1 VTLADFM
8 KLVGEMRA
16 AQKAYFKNR
25 GYDAQ
30 SAAMKLERDVDKAMA
45 DHDGGQAKL
54 FGDAHE
60 PPKRNEFEFHRTTCR
75 NCCEISVG
83 LTGHRIEML
92 VDGESLTDEQVDFM
106 KEVAAVLNR
115 HFPLGK
121 IPE

>member
-1 VTLADFM
+1 MTLADFM

-54 FGDAHE
+54 FGWDSEDENTNRPSRRRSREDQSGDIPDRSAVRDGH
-60 PPKRNEFEFHRTTCR
+60 FGRTR
-75 NCCEISVG
+75 
-83 LTGHRIEML
+83 
-92 VDGESLTDEQVDFM
+92 
-106 KEVAAVLNR
+106 
-115 HFPLGK
+115 LGCL
-121 IPE
+121 P